1 MGLSTQQ
8 QVRYWGAAA
17 AVFILFLWLMGNTLL
32 PFVLGAAIA
41 YLLDPAADRLEK
53 LGLSRVAATALITV
67 FAVVVLILSMLI
79 VVPLVAQQI
88 DGALQAMPGLIRD
101 LRDYLTATF
110 PQLFDENSGLRRIL
124 SGAEDSLKTG
134 GVAVVQTLLSGS
146 LAVLDFLLTVV
157 LAPVVAFY
165 LLLDWDR
172 AVARID
178 DLVPR
183 EHVETVRRLARDIDE
198 VLSGFVRGQLT
209 VGLILGT
216 FYAIALTVL
225 GLKFGVLIGLFA
237 GIISFIPFV
246 GSVTGGIVSIGV
258 GLVQFWGS
266 WGMIVAV
273 AAVFL
278 VGQAV
283 EGNLLTPKM
292 VGDRVKLHPVWLM
305 FALSAFGSLMG
316 FVGMLIAVPV
326 AAVIGVLGRFA
337 IDQYKGGRLYS
348 GPKSRDAAE

>member
-8 QVRYWGAAA
+8 QVRYWTAAA

-41 YLLDPAADRLEK
+41 YLLDPAADRLEAT
-53 LGLSRVAATALITV
+53 GLSRIAATALITV
-67 FAVVVLILSMLI
+67 LADVVLTLGTLI
-79 VVPLVAQQI
+79 VVPLGAQQI
-88 DGALQAMPGLIRD
+88 DGALQAVPGLIAQ
-101 LRDYLTATF
+101 LREYLTTTF

-124 SGAEDSLKTG
+124 SGAEDSLQSG

-183 EHVETVRRLARDIDE
+183 EHVETVRRLARDIDD

-216 FYAIALTVL
+216 FYAIALSVL
-225 GLKFGVLIGLFA
+225 GLNFGVLIGLFA

-246 GSVTGGIVSIGV
+246 GSVIGGIVSVGV

-283 EGNLLTPKM
+283 EGNVLTPKL
-292 VGDRVKLHPVWLM
+292 VGDKVKLHPVWLI
-305 FALSAFGSLMG
+305 FALTAFGSLMG
-316 FVGMLIAVPV
+316 FAGMLIAVPV

-348 GPKSRDAAE
+348 GSESRDAAE